1 MKKTILSIL
10 ISVLLITSF
19 AACRNGDAET
29 AGTTV
34 PEDTSAESAAEISS
48 APQTIEKTLDGVTL
62 KVYIENPK
70 VKSGGEVHI
79 TATVTNNSGKD
90 IISTL
95 PIYNQQHYE
104 IRTKILTQGGK
115 AFYDKDYPV
124 EMTEDATRQF
134 IIRSGESY
142 VQDMYLVAAEMDSGM
157 SSAADAVPYGAGTCA
172 GTSTFKWAGSHGA
185 EASLTGSGAREIA
198 GRVYCTPT
206 RRYNFSGRF
215 CDSLL

>member
-19 AACRNGDAET
+19 SACRNGDAET

-70 VKSGGEVHI
+70 VKSGGEVHV

-90 IISTL
+90 IVSTL
-95 PIYNQQHYE
+95 PIYNWQHYE
-104 IRTKILTQGGK
+104 IRTKILTQDGK
-115 AFYDKDYPV
+115 AFYDKDYPIEV
-124 EMTEDATRQF
+124 TEDATRQF

-142 VQDMYLVAAEMDSGM
+142 VQDMYLGAAEMDSGM
-157 SSAADAVPYGAGTCA
+157 SGAADAVPYGAGKCA
-172 GTSTFKWAGSHGA
+172 GTSTFKWDGSNGA
-185 EASLTGSGAREIA
+185 EKSLTVSFEIEIA
-198 GRVYCTPT
+198 
-206 RRYNFSGRF
+206 
-215 CDSLL
+215 

>member
-19 AACRNGDAET
+19 SACRNGDAET

-34 PEDTSAESAAEISS
+34 PEDTTAESTAEISS

-79 TATVTNNSGKD
+79 AATVTNNSGKD

-115 AFYDKDYPV
+115 AFYDKDYPIEV
-124 EMTEDATRQF
+124 TEDATRQF

-157 SSAADAVPYGAGTCA
+157 SGTANAVPYGAGKCA
-172 GTSTFKWAGSHGA
+172 GTSTFKWDGSNGA
-185 EASLTGSGAREIA
+185 EKSLTVSFEIEIA
-198 GRVYCTPT
+198 
-206 RRYNFSGRF
+206 
-215 CDSLL
+215 

>member
-34 PEDTSAESAAEISS
+34 PENTTAESTDEISS

-104 IRTKILTQGGK
+104 IRTKILTQDGK

-124 EMTEDATRQF
+124 EVTEDATRQF
-134 IIRSGESY
+134 IIRSGKSY
-142 VQDMYLVAAEMDSGM
+142 VQDMYLVAAEMNSGM
-157 SSAADAVPYGAGTCA
+157 SSAADAVPYGAGKCA
-172 GTSTFKWAGSHGA
+172 GTSTFKWDGSNGA
-185 EASLTGSGAREIA
+185 EKSLTVSFEIEIA
-198 GRVYCTPT
+198 
-206 RRYNFSGRF
+206 
-215 CDSLL
+215 

>member
-1 MKKTILSIL
+1 MKKAIIIL

-19 AACRNGDAET
+19 SACRNGDAET

-34 PEDTSAESAAEISS
+34 PENTTAESTAEISS

-79 TATVTNNSGKD
+79 TATVKNNSGKD

-95 PIYNQQHYE
+95 PIYNRQHYE
-104 IRTKILTQGGK
+104 IRTKILTQDGK
-115 AFYDKDYPV
+115 AFYDKDYPIEV
-124 EMTEDATRQF
+124 TEDATRQF

-157 SSAADAVPYGAGTCA
+157 SGTANAVSYGAGKCT
-172 GTSTFKWAGSHGA
+172 GTSTFKWDGSNGA
-185 EASLTGSGAREIA
+185 EKSLTVSFEIEIA
-198 GRVYCTPT
+198 
-206 RRYNFSGRF
+206 
-215 CDSLL
+215 

>member
-19 AACRNGDAET
+19 SACRNGDAET

-34 PEDTSAESAAEISS
+34 PENTTAESTAEISS

-70 VKSGGEVHI
+70 VKSGSEVHI

-157 SSAADAVPYGAGTCA
+157 SSAADAVPYGAGKCA
-172 GTSTFKWAGSHGA
+172 GTSTFKWDGSNGA
-185 EASLTGSGAREIA
+185 EKSLTVSFEIEIA
-198 GRVYCTPT
+198 
-206 RRYNFSGRF
+206 
-215 CDSLL
+215 

>member
-34 PEDTSAESAAEISS
+34 PENTTAESTDEISS
-48 APQTIEKTLDGVTL
+48 APQTIEKALDGVTL

-104 IRTKILTQGGK
+104 IRTKILTQDGK

-124 EMTEDATRQF
+124 EMTEDATRRF

-142 VQDMYLVAAEMDSGM
+142 VQDMYLVAAEMDPGM
-157 SSAADAVPYGAGTCA
+157 SGTANAVPYGAGKCA
-172 GTSTFKWAGSHGA
+172 GTSTFKWDGSNGA
-185 EASLTGSGAREIA
+185 EKSLTVSFEIEIA
-198 GRVYCTPT
+198 
-206 RRYNFSGRF
+206 
-215 CDSLL
+215 

>member
-1 MKKTILSIL
+1 MKKAILSIL

-19 AACRNGDAET
+19 SACRNGDAET
-29 AGTTV
+29 TGTTV
-34 PEDTSAESAAEISS
+34 PENTTAESTAEISS

-79 TATVTNNSGKD
+79 TATVTNSSGKD

-124 EMTEDATRQF
+124 EMTEDATRRF

-157 SSAADAVPYGAGTCA
+157 SSAADAVPYGAGKCA
-172 GTSTFKWAGSHGA
+172 GTSTFKWDGSNGA
-185 EASLTGSGAREIA
+185 EKSLTVSFEIEIA
-198 GRVYCTPT
+198 
-206 RRYNFSGRF
+206 
-215 CDSLL
+215 

>member
-1 MKKTILSIL
+1 MKKAILSIL

-19 AACRNGDAET
+19 SACRNGDAET

-34 PEDTSAESAAEISS
+34 PENTTAESTAEISS

-104 IRTKILTQGGK
+104 IRIKILTQDGK
-115 AFYDKDYPV
+115 AFYDKDYPIEV
-124 EMTEDATRQF
+124 TEDATRQF

-157 SSAADAVPYGAGTCA
+157 SGTADAVPYGAGKCA
-172 GTSTFKWAGSHGA
+172 GTSTFKWDGSNGA
-185 EASLTGSGAREIA
+185 EKSLTVSLEIEIA
-198 GRVYCTPT
+198 
-206 RRYNFSGRF
+206 
-215 CDSLL
+215 

>member
-34 PEDTSAESAAEISS
+34 PENTTAESTAEISS

-104 IRTKILTQGGK
+104 IRTKILTQDGK
-115 AFYDKDYPV
+115 AFYDKDYPIEV
-124 EMTEDATRQF
+124 TEDATRQF

-142 VQDMYLVAAEMDSGM
+142 VQDMYLVAAEMNSGM
-157 SSAADAVPYGAGTCA
+157 SGTANAVPYGAGKCA
-172 GTSTFKWAGSHGA
+172 GTSTFKWDGNNGA
-185 EASLTGSGAREIA
+185 EKLLTVSFEIEIA
-198 GRVYCTPT
+198 
-206 RRYNFSGRF
+206 
-215 CDSLL
+215 

>member
-1 MKKTILSIL
+1 MKKAIIIL

-19 AACRNGDAET
+19 AACRNGDTPGT

-34 PEDTSAESAAEISS
+34 PENTSAESTAKMSPAL
-48 APQTIEKTLDGVTL
+48 QTIEKTLDGVTL

-70 VKSGGEVHI
+70 VKSVGEVHI

-90 IISTL
+90 IVSTL
-95 PIYNQQHYE
+95 PIYNRQHYE

-115 AFYDKDYPV
+115 AFYDKDYPI

-142 VQDMYLVAAEMDSGM
+142 AQDMYLVAAEMDSGM
-157 SSAADAVPYGAGTCA
+157 SGTANAVPYGAGKCA
-172 GTSTFKWAGSHGA
+172 GTSTFKWDGGNGA
-185 EASLTGSGAREIA
+185 EKSLAVSFEIEIA
-198 GRVYCTPT
+198 
-206 RRYNFSGRF
+206 
-215 CDSLL
+215 

>member
-34 PEDTSAESAAEISS
+34 PENTTAESTAEISS

-79 TATVTNNSGKD
+79 AATVTNNSGKD

-124 EMTEDATRQF
+124 EMTEDATRRF

-142 VQDMYLVAAEMDSGM
+142 VQDMYLVSAEMDSGM
-157 SSAADAVPYGAGTCA
+157 SGTANAVPYGAGKCA
-172 GTSTFKWAGSHGA
+172 GTSTFKWDGSNGA
-185 EASLTGSGAREIA
+185 EKSLTVSFEIEIA
-198 GRVYCTPT
+198 
-206 RRYNFSGRF
+206 
-215 CDSLL
+215 

>member
-19 AACRNGDAET
+19 SACRNGDAET

-34 PEDTSAESAAEISS
+34 PENTAAESTAEISS

-104 IRTKILTQGGK
+104 IRTKILTQDGK
-115 AFYDKDYPV
+115 AFYDKDYPIEV
-124 EMTEDATRQF
+124 TEDATRRF
-134 IIRSGESY
+134 VIRSGESY
-142 VQDMYLVAAEMDSGM
+142 V
-157 SSAADAVPYGAGTCA
+157 
-172 GTSTFKWAGSHGA
+172 
-185 EASLTGSGAREIA
+185 
-198 GRVYCTPT
+198 
-206 RRYNFSGRF
+206 
-215 CDSLL
+215 

>member
-34 PEDTSAESAAEISS
+34 PENTTAESTAEISS

-115 AFYDKDYPV
+115 VFYDKDYPV

-157 SSAADAVPYGAGTCA
+157 SSTADAVPYGAGKCA
-172 GTSTFKWAGSHGA
+172 GTSTFKWDGSNGA
-185 EASLTGSGAREIA
+185 EKSLTVSFEIEIA
-198 GRVYCTPT
+198 
-206 RRYNFSGRF
+206 
-215 CDSLL
+215 

>member
-1 MKKTILSIL
+1 MKKAIIIL

-19 AACRNGDAET
+19 AACRNGDTPET

-34 PEDTSAESAAEISS
+34 PENTSAESTAKMSPAL
-48 APQTIEKTLDGVTL
+48 QTIEKTLDGVTL
-62 KVYIENPK
+62 KVHIENPK

-95 PIYNQQHYE
+95 PIYNRQHYE
-104 IRTKILTQGGK
+104 IRTKILTQDGK

-124 EMTEDATRQF
+124 EVTEDATRRF

-142 VQDMYLVAAEMDSGM
+142 IQDMYLVAAEMNSGM
-157 SSAADAVPYGAGTCA
+157 SSTADAVPYGAGKCA
-172 GTSTFKWAGSHGA
+172 GTSTFKWDGSNGA
-185 EASLTGSGAREIA
+185 EKSLTVSFEIEIA
-198 GRVYCTPT
+198 
-206 RRYNFSGRF
+206 
-215 CDSLL
+215 

>member
-19 AACRNGDAET
+19 AACRNGDTPET

-34 PEDTSAESAAEISS
+34 PENTSAESTAKMSPAL
-48 APQTIEKTLDGVTL
+48 QTIEKTLDGVTL

-90 IISTL
+90 IVSTL
-95 PIYNQQHYE
+95 PIYNRQHYE
-104 IRTKILTQGGK
+104 IRTKILTHDGK

-124 EMTEDATRQF
+124 EMTEDATRRF
-134 IIRSGESY
+134 IVKSGESY
-142 VQDMYLVAAEMDSGM
+142 VQDMYLVAAEMNSGM
-157 SSAADAVPYGAGTCA
+157 SSTVDAVPYGAGKCA
-172 GTSTFKWAGSHGA
+172 GTSTFKWDGSNGA
-185 EASLTGSGAREIA
+185 EKSLTVSFEIEIA
-198 GRVYCTPT
+198 
-206 RRYNFSGRF
+206 
-215 CDSLL
+215 

>member
-1 MKKTILSIL
+1 MKKAILSIL

-19 AACRNGDAET
+19 SACRNGDAET

-34 PEDTSAESAAEISS
+34 PENTTAESTAEISS

-104 IRTKILTQGGK
+104 IRTKILTQGRK

-157 SSAADAVPYGAGTCA
+157 SGTADAVPYGAGKCA
-172 GTSTFKWAGSHGA
+172 GTSTFKWDGSNGA
-185 EASLTGSGAREIA
+185 EKSLTVS
-198 GRVYCTPT
+198 
-206 RRYNFSGRF
+206 F
-215 CDSLL
+215 

>member
-34 PEDTSAESAAEISS
+34 PENTTAESTDEISS

-104 IRTKILTQGGK
+104 IRTKILTQDGK
-115 AFYDKDYPV
+115 AFYDKDYPIEV
-124 EMTEDATRQF
+124 TEDATRQF

-142 VQDMYLVAAEMDSGM
+142 VQDMHLVAAEMDSGM
-157 SSAADAVPYGAGTCA
+157 SSAADAVPYGAGKCA
-172 GTSTFKWAGSHGA
+172 GTSTFKWDGSNGA
-185 EASLTGSGAREIA
+185 EKSLTVSFEIEIA
-198 GRVYCTPT
+198 
-206 RRYNFSGRF
+206 
-215 CDSLL
+215 

>member
-19 AACRNGDAET
+19 SACRNGDAET

-34 PEDTSAESAAEISS
+34 PENTTAESTAEMSS

-124 EMTEDATRQF
+124 EMTEDATRRF
-134 IIRSGESY
+134 IIKSGESY
-142 VQDMYLVAAEMDSGM
+142 VQDMYLVSAEMDSGM
-157 SSAADAVPYGAGTCA
+157 SGTANAVPYGAGKCA
-172 GTSTFKWAGSHGA
+172 GTSTFKWDGSNGA
-185 EASLTGSGAREIA
+185 EKSLTVSFEIEIA
-198 GRVYCTPT
+198 
-206 RRYNFSGRF
+206 
-215 CDSLL
+215 

>member
-1 MKKTILSIL
+1 MKKAIIIL

-19 AACRNGDAET
+19 SACRNGDAET

-34 PEDTSAESAAEISS
+34 PENTTAESTAEISS

-79 TATVTNNSGKD
+79 TATVTNNSGED
-90 IISTL
+90 IVSTL

-104 IRTKILTQGGK
+104 IRTKILAQGGK
-115 AFYDKDYPV
+115 AFYDKDYPIEV
-124 EMTEDATRQF
+124 TEDATRQF

-157 SSAADAVPYGAGTCA
+157 SGTANAVPYGAGKCA
-172 GTSTFKWAGSHGA
+172 GTSTFKWDGSNGA
-185 EASLTGSGAREIA
+185 EKSMTVSFEIEIA
-198 GRVYCTPT
+198 
-206 RRYNFSGRF
+206 
-215 CDSLL
+215 

>member
-1 MKKTILSIL
+1 MKKAILSIL

-19 AACRNGDAET
+19 SACRNGDAET

-34 PEDTSAESAAEISS
+34 PENTKSESTAEISS

-104 IRTKILTQGGK
+104 IRIKILTQDGK
-115 AFYDKDYPV
+115 AFYDKDYPIEV
-124 EMTEDATRQF
+124 TEDATRQF

-157 SSAADAVPYGAGTCA
+157 SGTADAVPYGAGKCA
-172 GTSTFKWAGSHGA
+172 GTSTFKWDGSNGA
-185 EASLTGSGAREIA
+185 EKSLTVSFEIEIA
-198 GRVYCTPT
+198 
-206 RRYNFSGRF
+206 
-215 CDSLL
+215 

>member
-34 PEDTSAESAAEISS
+34 PENTTAESTAEISS

-104 IRTKILTQGGK
+104 IRTKILTQDGK
-115 AFYDKDYPV
+115 AFYDKDYPI
-124 EMTEDATRQF
+124 EMTEDATRRF
-134 IIRSGESY
+134 IIRSVESY
-142 VQDMYLVAAEMDSGM
+142 VQDMYLVSAEMDSGM
-157 SSAADAVPYGAGTCA
+157 SGTANAVPYGAGKCA
-172 GTSTFKWAGSHGA
+172 GTSTFKWDGSNGA
-185 EASLTGSGAREIA
+185 EKSLTVSFEIEIA
-198 GRVYCTPT
+198 
-206 RRYNFSGRF
+206 
-215 CDSLL
+215 

>member
-1 MKKTILSIL
+1 MKKAILSIL

-19 AACRNGDAET
+19 SACRNGDAET

-34 PEDTSAESAAEISS
+34 PENTTAESTAEISS

-104 IRTKILTQGGK
+104 IRIKILTQDGK
-115 AFYDKDYPV
+115 AFYDKDYPIEV
-124 EMTEDATRQF
+124 TEDATRQF

-157 SSAADAVPYGAGTCA
+157 SGTADAVPYGAGKCA
-172 GTSTFKWAGSHGA
+172 GTSTFKWDGSNGA
-185 EASLTGSGAREIA
+185 EKSLTVSFEIEIA
-198 GRVYCTPT
+198 
-206 RRYNFSGRF
+206 
-215 CDSLL
+215 LIL

>member
-34 PEDTSAESAAEISS
+34 PENTTAESTAEISS

-70 VKSGGEVHI
+70 VKSGGEVHV

-104 IRTKILTQGGK
+104 IRTKILTQDGK
-115 AFYDKDYPV
+115 AFYDKDYPIEV
-124 EMTEDATRQF
+124 TEDATRQF

-142 VQDMYLVAAEMDSGM
+142 VQDMYLVSAEMDSGM
-157 SSAADAVPYGAGTCA
+157 SGTADAVPYGAGKCA
-172 GTSTFKWAGSHGA
+172 GTSTFKWDGSNGA
-185 EASLTGSGAREIA
+185 EKSLTVSFEIEIA
-198 GRVYCTPT
+198 
-206 RRYNFSGRF
+206 
-215 CDSLL
+215 

>member
-34 PEDTSAESAAEISS
+34 PENTTAESTAEISS

-104 IRTKILTQGGK
+104 IRTKILTQDGK
-115 AFYDKDYPV
+115 AFYDKDYPIEV
-124 EMTEDATRQF
+124 TEDATRQF
-134 IIRSGESY
+134 IVKSGESY
-142 VQDMYLVAAEMDSGM
+142 VQDMYLVAAEMNSGM
-157 SSAADAVPYGAGTCA
+157 SGTADAVTYGAGKCA
-172 GTSTFKWAGSHGA
+172 GTSTFKWDGSNGA
-185 EASLTGSGAREIA
+185 EKSLTVSFEIEI
-198 GRVYCTPT
+198 V
-206 RRYNFSGRF
+206 
-215 CDSLL
+215 

>member
-34 PEDTSAESAAEISS
+34 SENTSAESAAEISS

-95 PIYNQQHYE
+95 PIYNRQHYE
-104 IRTKILTQGGK
+104 IRTKILTQDGK
-115 AFYDKDYPV
+115 AFYDKDYPIEV
-124 EMTEDATRQF
+124 TEDAERKFTVK
-134 IIRSGESY
+134 SGESY

-157 SSAADAVPYGAGTCA
+157 SSAADAVPYGAGKCA
-172 GTSTFKWAGSHGA
+172 GTSTFKWDGSNGA
-185 EASLTGSGAREIA
+185 EKSLTVSFEIEIA
-198 GRVYCTPT
+198 
-206 RRYNFSGRF
+206 
-215 CDSLL
+215 